1 MQAYVKKATAAVYKA
16 TMTCFVEKAAAAGIF
31 VDKRKQFILRKGM

>member
-16 TMTCFVEKAAAAGIF
+16 TINCLVENADTAGIS
-31 VDKRKQFILRKGM
+31 VDKQMQFILS